1 MSIKMLTIWSLAPL
15 SFLNIACTSGSSLQV
30 HILSKPAS
38 LKNFEHKLPNMCNKH
53 SLFEHSLKLPFFG
66 IGMKPDLFQSC
77 GHWVFQIFWHIQCST
92 LTAPSF
98 TILDSWAGISSPLLA
113 LFVVMLLK
121 AYLTSYSRMSGSRWV
136 TTPSWFSGHFL
147 SKIIPVIN
155 FFVQF
160 FCVFLPPLLNFFC
173 FC

>member
-1 MSIKMLTIWSLAPL
+1 MFFWNYLAFSMSIKMLTIWSLAPL
-15 SFLNIACTSGSSLQV
+15 VFLNIACTSGSSLQV
-30 HILSKPAS
+30 RILSKPAS
-38 LKNFEHKLPNMCNKH
+38 LKNFEHNLASMCNKH

-66 IGMKPDLFQSC
+66 IGMKADLFQSC

-121 AYLTSYSRMSGSRWV
+121 AYLTSYSRMSGYRWA
-136 TTPSWFSGHFL
+136 TTLSLSWSFRCL
-147 SKIIPVIN
+147 SCI
-155 FFVQF
+155 
-160 FCVFLPPLLNFFC
+160 LLC
-173 FC
+173 ILGISS